1 MEMYRVI
8 RSPDY
13 LEHHGVL
20 GMKWGVWNEE
30 TRARRLGAKGPRKKK
45 YDYSEMSDEELQKR
59 LNRKRNE
66 DQLKQL
72 EKKEAPKTKF
82 EVAED
87 SLKKIRNIVAIAA
100 GISASALVLKKNA
113 PEIAK
118 AMAKLAST
126 YKDVKMSSI
135 NPKVSEFIDPSK
147 IDMSRYMD
155 LTDLTETYNLDEWTK
170 VLKYL

>member
-1 MEMYRVI
+1 MEMYQVI
-8 RSPDY
+8 RSPDS
-13 LEHHGVL
+13 LEHHGIL
-20 GMKWGVWNEE
+20 GMKWGVWNDE
-30 TRARRLGAKGPRKKK
+30 TRARRLGTKEGRKKK
-45 YDYSEMSDEELQKR
+45 YDYSDMSDEELQKK

-87 SLKKIRNIVAIAA
+87 SLKKVRNVVAIAA
-100 GISASALVLKKNA
+100 GISASALVLKKNG

-118 AMAKLAST
+118 AMASLASKF
-126 YKDVKMSSI
+126 KDVKMSSV
-135 NPKVSEFIDPSK
+135 NPNVSEFIDPSK

-155 LTDLTETYNLDEWTK
+155 LTDITETYHLDEWTK